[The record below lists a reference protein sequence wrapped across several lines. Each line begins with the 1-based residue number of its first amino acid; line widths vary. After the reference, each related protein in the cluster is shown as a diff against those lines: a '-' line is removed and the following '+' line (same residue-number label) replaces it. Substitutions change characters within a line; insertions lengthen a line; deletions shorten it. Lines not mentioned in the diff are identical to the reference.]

1 MKVTVFEKTE
11 PTLEEAQLLVEGYV
25 ERIGLKNGDVMLV
38 NEDGL
43 LTNLEVN
50 AEASNLV
57 GMTIVGNVVVIK
69 NEIVKN
75 W

>member
-38 NEDGL
+38 NEEGL
-43 LTNLEVN
+43 LTNLAVN